1 MSLTEFRET
10 FESQR
15 RSCVIVFVNN
25 HDPSTV
31 EECFDHLHDHI
42 KLSNVDYYLV
52 LEAAMYETINK
63 IGTVE
68 KRDDKEY
75 FVVKGVP
82 TIRIITQNPPLFATR
97 AVYWS
102 ILALVPN
109 FKEYSYGVLM
119 NSKIALM
126 YDIDDSA
133 YDTTTVVQSAAKVP
147 VPSRSSVCAKG
158 IAENITEIDL
168 YNSSFWAGD
177 IVTLVT
183 NAEKLIEEDCRNNVL
198 LSNTDYYF
206 SNCVKDP
213 TTVIMEDKEFL
224 NILKLSVN
232 ENKSTIDGLYNEM
245 SEYDKKHP
253 EIQLD
258 GKNPSDER
266 YYVFAEQHLPCYEYP
281 SSTKLAMIIPK
292 NERIVTILSKSAKR
306 LVYFDGSPFE
316 EIKVNDVDAVKEPEF
331 VKPHMQETAADTAN
345 TTADTT
351 ADTTNTADTT
361 VDTTNTT
368 DTTADTTV
376 DTTNTANTVDTTADT
391 TNTADTTADT
401 MTLEFVSSSSKKRTR
416 TSKKT
421 TNTTT
426 TDTTDTTDTTNT
438 TTTKQKRRTMRKRQ

>member
-1 MSLTEFRET
+1 MSLTDFRQT

-25 HDPSTV
+25 HDPTTV

-42 KLSNVDYYLV
+42 KLTTVDYFLV

-75 FVVKGVP
+75 FVIKGVP

-133 YDTTTVVQSAAKVP
+133 YDTTTAVQNAAKVP
-147 VPSRSSVCAKG
+147 VPSRSSICAKG
-158 IAENITEIDL
+158 IAEDVTEIDL

-198 LSNTDYYF
+198 LNNTDYYF
-206 SNCVKDP
+206 SKCVKDP
-213 TTVIMEDKEFL
+213 TTVIVEDKEFL

-266 YYVFAEQHLPCYEYP
+266 YYLFAEQHLPCYEYP

-316 EIKVNDVDAVKEPEF
+316 EIKVNDVDDTVKEPEF
-331 VKPHMQETAADTAN
+331 VKPRVQEIAA
-345 TTADTT
+345 
-351 ADTTNTADTT
+351 
-361 VDTTNTT
+361 V
-368 DTTADTTV
+368 
-376 DTTNTANTVDTTADT
+376 
-391 TNTADTTADT
+391 
-401 MTLEFVSSSSKKRTR
+401 
-416 TSKKT
+416 
-421 TNTTT
+421 
-426 TDTTDTTDTTNT
+426 DTTDTTDTATTTTDTTTNTTTDTTTTTTDTNIDDITIEFKSSSKKRAKTPKKTATTATTATTAATDANNTT

>member
-1 MSLTEFRET
+1 MSLTDFRET

-133 YDTTTVVQSAAKVP
+133 YDTSTVVQSAAKVP

-158 IAENITEIDL
+158 IAEDVTEMDL

-306 LVYFDGSPFE
+306 MVYFDGSPFE

-331 VKPHMQETAADTAN
+331 VKPRMQETAADT
-345 TTADTT
+345 TT
-351 ADTTNTADTT
+351 
-361 VDTTNTT
+361 DTTNTT
-368 DTTADTTV
+368 DITADTTT
-376 DTTNTANTVDTTADT
+376 DTTNTTDITADT
-391 TNTADTTADT
+391 TTDTTNTTDIADTAVSADT
-401 MTLEFVSSSSKKRTR
+401 MTLEFISSSSKKRTR

-421 TNTTT
+421 TDTTT
-426 TDTTDTTDTTNT
+426 TDNTNT

>member
-1 MSLTEFRET
+1 MSLTDFRET

-158 IAENITEIDL
+158 IAENTTEIDL

-213 TTVIMEDKEFL
+213 TTIIMEDKEFL

-281 SSTKLAMIIPK
+281 SSTKLAMIIPE

-331 VKPHMQETAADTAN
+331 VKPHMQETAADT
-345 TTADTT
+345 T
-351 ADTTNTADTT
+351 
-361 VDTTNTT
+361 
-368 DTTADTTV
+368 
-376 DTTNTANTVDTTADT
+376 DT

-401 MTLEFVSSSSKKRTR
+401 TNTTNTADTAVSADTMTLEFISSSSKKRTR

-421 TNTTT
+421 TDATT
-426 TDTTDTTDTTNT
+426 TDTTDT

>member
-1 MSLTEFRET
+1 MSLTDFRET

-158 IAENITEIDL
+158 IAENTTEIDL

-213 TTVIMEDKEFL
+213 TTIIMEDKEFL

-281 SSTKLAMIIPK
+281 SSTKLAMIIPE

-331 VKPHMQETAADTAN
+331 VKPHMQETAADTA
-345 TTADTT
+345 DTT
-351 ADTTNTADTT
+351 ADTTNT
-361 VDTTNTT
+361 TN
-368 DTTADTTV
+368 
-376 DTTNTANTVDTTADT
+376 T
-391 TNTADTTADT
+391 TNTADTAVSADT
-401 MTLEFVSSSSKKRTR
+401 MTLEFISSSSKKRTR

-421 TNTTT
+421 TDATT
-426 TDTTDTTDTTNT
+426 TDTTDT

>member
-1 MSLTEFRET
+1 MSLTDFRQT

-25 HDPSTV
+25 HDPTTV

-42 KLSNVDYYLV
+42 KLTTVDYFLV

-75 FVVKGVP
+75 FVIKGVP

-133 YDTTTVVQSAAKVP
+133 YDTTTAVQNAAKVP
-147 VPSRSSVCAKG
+147 VPSRSSVCAKE
-158 IAENITEIDL
+158 IAEDVTEIDL

-198 LSNTDYYF
+198 LNNTDYYF
-206 SNCVKDP
+206 SKCVKDP
-213 TTVIMEDKEFL
+213 TTVIVEDKEFL

-245 SEYDKKHP
+245 SVYDKKHP

-266 YYVFAEQHLPCYEYP
+266 YYLFAEQHLPCYEYP

-306 LVYFDGSPFE
+306 IVYFDGSPFE
-316 EIKVNDVDAVKEPEF
+316 EIKVNDVDDTVKEPEF
-331 VKPHMQETAADTAN
+331 VKPRVQEIAAV
-345 TTADTT
+345 DTT
-351 ADTTNTADTT
+351 DT
-361 VDTTNTT
+361 TTNTT
-368 DTTADTTV
+368 DTT
-376 DTTNTANTVDTTADT
+376 TTATD
-391 TNTADTTADT
+391 
-401 MTLEFVSSSSKKRTR
+401 
-416 TSKKT
+416 
-421 TNTTT
+421 TTT
-426 TDTTDTTDTTNT
+426 TTAWMIL
-438 TTTKQKRRTMRKRQ
+438 R

>member
-1 MSLTEFRET
+1 MSLTDFRET

-158 IAENITEIDL
+158 IAEDVTEMDL

-306 LVYFDGSPFE
+306 MVYFDGSPFE

-331 VKPHMQETAADTAN
+331 VKPRMQETAADT
-345 TTADTT
+345 
-351 ADTTNTADTT
+351 
-361 VDTTNTT
+361 
-368 DTTADTTV
+368 
-376 DTTNTANTVDTTADT
+376 
-391 TNTADTTADT
+391 
-401 MTLEFVSSSSKKRTR
+401 
-416 TSKKT
+416 
-421 TNTTT
+421 
-426 TDTTDTTDTTNT
+426 TTDTTNT
-438 TTTKQKRRTMRKRQ
+438 TDITADTTTDTTNTTDRYHCRHHY

>member
-1 MSLTEFRET
+1 MDFKDIVYNLKMSLTDFRQT

-25 HDPSTV
+25 HDPTTV

-42 KLSNVDYYLV
+42 KLTTVDYFLV

-75 FVVKGVP
+75 FVIKGVP

-133 YDTTTVVQSAAKVP
+133 YDTTTAVQNAAKVP
-147 VPSRSSVCAKG
+147 VPSRSSVCAKE
-158 IAENITEIDL
+158 IAEDVTEIDL

-198 LSNTDYYF
+198 LNNTDYYF
-206 SNCVKDP
+206 SKCVKDP
-213 TTVIMEDKEFL
+213 TTVIVEDKEFL

-245 SEYDKKHP
+245 SVYDKKHP

-266 YYVFAEQHLPCYEYP
+266 YYLFAEQHLPCYEYP

-306 LVYFDGSPFE
+306 IVYFDGSPFE
-316 EIKVNDVDAVKEPEF
+316 EIKVNDVDDTVKEPEF
-331 VKPHMQETAADTAN
+331 VKPRVQEIAAV
-345 TTADTT
+345 DTT
-351 ADTTNTADTT
+351 DT
-361 VDTTNTT
+361 TTNTT
-368 DTTADTTV
+368 DTTTTATDTTTTTDVNV
-376 DTTNTANTVDTTADT
+376 DDITI
-391 TNTADTTADT
+391 
-401 MTLEFVSSSSKKRTR
+401 EFKSSSKKRAKTP
-416 TSKKT
+416 KKT
-421 TNTTT
+421 AAATAAATDADNT
-426 TDTTDTTDTTNT
+426 T

>member
-133 YDTTTVVQSAAKVP
+133 YDTTTVVQSATKVP

-213 TTVIMEDKEFL
+213 TTVIVEDKEFL

-331 VKPHMQETAADTAN
+331 VKPHMQETAADTTTDTADTTAN
-345 TTADTT
+345 TTNTADTT

-361 VDTTNTT
+361 ADTTDTTNTT
-368 DTTADTTV
+368 NT
-376 DTTNTANTVDTTADT
+376 TTNTANTTADT

-401 MTLEFVSSSSKKRTR
+401 MTLEFISSSSKKRTR

-421 TNTTT
+421 TTDAAT
-426 TDTTDTTDTTNT
+426 TDTT

>member
-361 VDTTNTT
+361 VDTTNT
-368 DTTADTTV
+368 
-376 DTTNTANTVDTTADT
+376 ANTVDTTADT

>member
-1 MSLTEFRET
+1 MSLTDFRET

-68 KRDDKEY
+68 KCDDKEY

-183 NAEKLIEEDCRNNVL
+183 NAEKMIEEDCRNNVL

-213 TTVIMEDKEFL
+213 TTIIMEDKEFL

-331 VKPHMQETAADTAN
+331 IKPHMQETAADTTN
-345 TTADTT
+345 TVDTT
-351 ADTTNTADTT
+351 ADTTNTANTTIDTT
-361 VDTTNTT
+361 T
-368 DTTADTTV
+368 
-376 DTTNTANTVDTTADT
+376 DTTADT
-391 TNTADTTADT
+391 TNTADTTAVSADT
-401 MTLEFVSSSSKKRTR
+401 MTLEFISSSSKKRTR

-421 TNTTT
+421 TDTTT
-426 TDTTDTTDTTNT
+426 TDTTDT

>member
-376 DTTNTANTVDTTADT
+376 NTTNTANTVDTTADT

>member
-1 MSLTEFRET
+1 MSLTDFRET

-213 TTVIMEDKEFL
+213 TTVIVEDKEFL

-345 TTADTT
+345 TTDTT

-361 VDTTNTT
+361 
-368 DTTADTTV
+368 
-376 DTTNTANTVDTTADT
+376 ADT
-391 TNTADTTADT
+391 TNTVDTIADTTADT

-426 TDTTDTTDTTNT
+426 TDTTDTTNT

>member
-1 MSLTEFRET
+1 MSLTDFRQT

-25 HDPSTV
+25 HDPTTV

-42 KLSNVDYYLV
+42 KLTTVDYFLV
-52 LEAAMYETINK
+52 LEAAMYETVNK

-75 FVVKGVP
+75 FVIKGVP
-82 TIRIITQNPPLFATR
+82 TVRIITQNPPLFATR

-133 YDTTTVVQSAAKVP
+133 YDTTTVVQNAVKVP
-147 VPSRSSVCAKG
+147 VPSRSSVCAKE
-158 IAENITEIDL
+158 IAEDVTEIGMF
-168 YNSSFWAGD
+168 NSSFWAGD

-198 LSNTDYYF
+198 LNNTDYYF

-266 YYVFAEQHLPCYEYP
+266 YYVFPEQHLACYEYP

-292 NERIVTILSKSAKR
+292 NERVVTILSKAAKR

-331 VKPHMQETAADTAN
+331 VKPHVHEIAETE
-345 TTADTT
+345 DTT
-351 ADTTNTADTT
+351 DIATA
-361 VDTTNTT
+361 
-368 DTTADTTV
+368 
-376 DTTNTANTVDTTADT
+376 VDTTADT
-391 TNTADTTADT
+391 TDIATAADTTDIATATETKDT
-401 MTLEFVSSSSKKRTR
+401 DTLEFIPSSKKRTR

-421 TNTTT
+421 AAATTT
-426 TDTTDTTDTTNT
+426 KDTAAAKDITAT
-438 TTTKQKRRTMRKRQ
+438 TTTKDTKPKRRTMRKRQ